1 MTPAARQRRML
12 ALCLAAVYLIWGTS
26 YLATRVGVLHLPPL
40 LFGGARFLIAGC
52 VLTAIAVW
60 RGFRPAQLAGQWQH
74 LVVMSFLGIAVCNG
88 LQVWA
93 MQWVPSGTSAL
104 LNASCALWIVLFGL
118 FGARAHR
125 PGGREMLGLAI
136 GFVGTALLVL
146 PAASG
151 AEASLAAQGGATQG
165 TPLVPQLAIVLACV
179 VWSLG
184 TIYMRNHALS
194 IDLFALMGLQMLLG
208 GVWMVA
214 GGVMRGEPA
223 SWQWSRP
230 GLLALAYLVVFSACL
245 AYMAYAWLARH
256 ATPAQ
261 TGTYSYVNPALAT
274 VVGYVGLD
282 ERMNAMQV
290 WGAAVILAGVLMIN
304 WPASSPQPSAPAAP
318 PEP

>member
-1 MTPAARQRRML
+1 MTPAAHQRRML
-12 ALCLAAVYLIWGTS
+12 VLCLAAVYLIWGTS

-40 LFGGARFLIAGC
+40 LFGGARFLIAGLL
-52 VLTAIAVW
+52 LTCIAFW
-60 RGFRPAQLAGQWQH
+60 RGFRPAQLSGQWHH
-74 LVVMSFLGIAVCNG
+74 LVVMSFMGIAICNG

-125 PGGREMLGLAI
+125 PGRREMLGLAI
-136 GFVGTALLVL
+136 GFIGTVLLVL
-146 PAASG
+146 PVPGPANVPAS
-151 AEASLAAQGGATQG
+151 

-184 TIYMRNHALS
+184 TIYMRNHALA
-194 IDLFALMGLQMLLG
+194 IDLPALMGLQMLLG
-208 GVWMVA
+208 GFWMALA
-214 GGVMRGEPA
+214 GMLRGEPA
-223 SWQWSRP
+223 AWQWSRP
-230 GLLALAYLVVFSACL
+230 GVVALAYLVVFSACL

-282 ERMNAMQV
+282 ERMSLMQV

-304 WPASSPQPSAPAAP
+304 WPATSPQPSARAAP

>member
-1 MTPAARQRRML
+1 MTPAAHQRRML
-12 ALCLAAVYLIWGTS
+12 VLCLSAVYLIWGTS

-40 LFGGARFLIAGC
+40 LFGGARFLIAGT
-52 VLTAIAVW
+52 VLTGIAIW
-60 RGFRPAQLAGQWQH
+60 RGLRPAQLAGQWHH

-118 FGARAHR
+118 FGARGHR
-125 PGGREMLGLAI
+125 PGRREMLGLAI
-136 GFVGTALLVL
+136 GFAGTVLLML
-146 PAASG
+146 PATGAASST
-151 AEASLAAQGGATQG
+151 ATAAHTTAS
-165 TPLVPQLAIVLACV
+165 PLLPQLAIVLACV

-184 TIYMRNHALS
+184 TIYMRNHAVA

-208 GVWMVA
+208 GTWMVITGA
-214 GGVMRGEPA
+214 LRGEPA
-223 SWQWSRP
+223 LWQWSRP
-230 GLLALAYLVVFSACL
+230 GMFALAYLVVFSACL
-245 AYMAYAWLARH
+245 AYTAYAWLARH

-274 VVGYVGLD
+274 IVGYVGLD
-282 ERMNAMQV
+282 ERMSAVQAG
-290 WGAAVILAGVLMIN
+290 GAAVILAGVLMIN
-304 WPASSPQPSAPAAP
+304 WPVTSQAVRAAP

>member
-12 ALCLAAVYLIWGTS
+12 VLCLAAVYLIWGTS

-40 LFGGARFLIAGC
+40 LFGAARFLIAGV
-52 VLTAIAVW
+52 VLTGIAFW
-60 RGFRPAQLAGQWQH
+60 RGFRPSQLAGQWQH
-74 LVVMSFLGIAVCNG
+74 LVVMSFMGIAICNG

-125 PGGREMLGLAI
+125 PGRREMLGLAI
-136 GFVGTALLVL
+136 GFIGTVLLVL
-146 PAASG
+146 PAPGAANPAS
-151 AEASLAAQGGATQG
+151 S

-184 TIYMRNHALS
+184 TIYMRNHALA

-208 GVWMVA
+208 GVWMALA
-214 GGVMRGEPA
+214 GVLRGEPA
-223 SWQWSRP
+223 AWHWSRP
-230 GLLALAYLVVFSACL
+230 GILALAYLVVFSACL

-274 VVGYVGLD
+274 VVGYVGLG
-282 ERMNAMQV
+282 ERMSLMQV

-304 WPASSPQPSAPAAP
+304 WPATSPRPSVRAAP

>member
-1 MTPAARQRRML
+1 ML
-12 ALCLAAVYLIWGTS
+12 VLCLSAVYLIWGTS
-26 YLATRVGVLHLPPL
+26 YLATRIGVLHLPPL
-40 LFGGARFLIAGC
+40 LFGGARFLIAGAL
-52 VLTAIAVW
+52 LTGIAFW
-60 RGFRPAQLAGQWQH
+60 RGFRPAQLEGQWHH
-74 LVVMSFLGIAVCNG
+74 LLVMSFLGIAVCNG

-93 MQWVPSGTSAL
+93 MQWVASGTSAL

-118 FGARAHR
+118 LGARAHR
-125 PGGREMLGLAI
+125 PGRREMLGLAI
-136 GFVGTALLVL
+136 GFIGTVLLVL
-146 PAASG
+146 PAADAGTAGS
-151 AEASLAAQGGATQG
+151 

-184 TIYMRNHALS
+184 TIYMRNHALA
-194 IDLFALMGLQMLLG
+194 IDLAALMGLQMLLG
-208 GVWMVA
+208 GVWMVLA
-214 GGVMRGEPA
+214 GALRGEPA
-223 SWQWSRP
+223 AWHWSRP
-230 GLLALAYLVVFSACL
+230 GVFALAYLVVFSACL

-282 ERMNAMQV
+282 ERMTLMQV

-304 WPASSPQPSAPAAP
+304 WPATSPHPSVRAAP

>member
-1 MTPAARQRRML
+1 MNPAARQRRML
-12 ALCLAAVYLIWGTS
+12 VLCLSAVYLIWGTS

-40 LFGGARFLIAGC
+40 LFGAARFLIAGS
-52 VLTAIAVW
+52 LLSGIAFW
-60 RGFRPAQLAGQWQH
+60 RGFRPAQLQGQWHH
-74 LVVMSFLGIAVCNG
+74 LVVMSLLGIAICNG

-104 LNASCALWIVLFGL
+104 LNASCALWIVVFGL

-125 PGGREMLGLAI
+125 PGRREMLGLAI
-136 GFVGTALLVL
+136 GFIGTALLVL
-146 PAASG
+146 PATAG
-151 AEASLAAQGGATQG
+151 AGPGA

-184 TIYMRNHALS
+184 TIYMRTHAVA
-194 IDLFALMGLQMLLG
+194 IDLFALMGLQMLMG
-208 GVWMVA
+208 GVWMVLA
-214 GGVMRGEPA
+214 GMLRGEPA
-223 SWQWSRP
+223 AWNWSPP
-230 GLLALAYLVVFSACL
+230 GLYALAYLVVFSACL

-261 TGTYSYVNPALAT
+261 TGTYSYVNPALAAL
-274 VVGYVGLD
+274 VGYVGLD
-282 ERMNAMQV
+282 ERMSLIQV

-304 WPASSPQPSAPAAP
+304 WPATSPQPSARAAP